1 MLAPPPPPLA
11 DISRSAPPGPTHPS
25 YAMQVMEWAQGGD
38 LYLRYQHSQALGEQW
53 VCTKARRCSWGGGGG
68 RGVAEMEG

>member
-1 MLAPPPPPLA
+1 
-11 DISRSAPPGPTHPS
+11 
-25 YAMQVMEWAQGGD
+25 MQVMEWAQGGD